1 MKYFILLFCSFVFF
15 FTNCGQSEKS
25 FSEKKN
31 SEAPIEKSINQQFSS
46 FDSINIAYTDEG
58 KGDVVILLH
67 GFISNGSSWNKSAL
81 KKDLLK
87 KGFRVIVPD
96 LRGNG
101 KSDQPADPSFY
112 SNDAEVKDLV
122 KLADHLNVERY
133 IAVGYSRGSI
143 VLSKLLTQ
151 ESRIKK
157 AVIGGM
163 GLDFTNPNW
172 DRRIMFAEAFGGKTP
187 LNEITKG
194 AVEYAQS
201 IKANLQVLSWLQEF
215 QPVTAIEEL
224 EKIQTPILVLAGD
237 EDTDNGS
244 PADLQQYLPN
254 SELKIIKGD
263 HNNTYKAENF
273 SAAVIHFILEQS

>member
-1 MKYFILLFCSFVFF
+1 MKYFILLFGSFVFF

-25 FSEKKN
+25 FSEKKI
-31 SEAPIEKSINQQFSS
+31 SEAPTEKSINQQFSS

-58 KGDVVILLH
+58 EGDVVILLH

-81 KKDLLK
+81 KKDLLE

-122 KLADHLNVERY
+122 KLADHLNVEKY

-201 IKANLQVLSWLQEF
+201 INANLQILSWLQEF

-224 EKIQTPILVLAGD
+224 KKVQTQILVLAGD

-254 SELKIIKGD
+254 SKLKIIKGD

-273 SAAVIHFILEQS
+273 SEAVMQYILEKS